1 MPNQHYFLFAD
12 ESGNPGMSTR
22 NAVWAFGGVVVAQ
35 ENVPAL
41 EQIWHTWKAD
51 ICHDPYADLK
61 WRHFFSHS
69 SQNPLREASLPK
81 RTHLAEELVTAIFAE
96 RLLRPALVV
105 MHSKWVKSSE
115 LLLRSK
121 TGNLKV
127 NDAVCTQP
135 LYTQFAKYLDEH
147 HATGQIVYDKLGGHH
162 LEENRQ
168 QHWTHF
174 KETSVQ
180 EVRHADLKLIDTQ
193 IYFADSDTNP
203 LVQIA
208 DCVCG
213 IVSTLGRYNEL
224 FLATILQNYGVD
236 LSSESL
242 GVIQLT

>member
-1 MPNQHYFLFAD
+1 MNNQHFFLFAD

-41 EQIWHTWKAD
+41 EQIWLDWKTD
-51 ICHDPYADLK
+51 ICNDPYADLK

-69 SQNPLREASLPK
+69 SHNPLRETSLP
-81 RTHLAEELVTAIFAE
+81 RRSHLAEELVTAIFAE
-96 RLLRPALVV
+96 RLLIPALVV
-105 MHSKWVKSSE
+105 MHSKWVKSPE

-127 NDAVCTQP
+127 NDDVCTRP

-162 LEENRQ
+162 LEANRQ
-168 QHWTHF
+168 QNWASFQETYT
-174 KETSVQ
+174 KEAL
-180 EVRHADLKLIDTQ
+180 HADLKLIDTE
-193 IYFADSDTNP
+193 IYFADSENNP

-213 IVSTLGRYNEL
+213 IVSTIGRQNER
-224 FLATILQNYGVD
+224 FLTTILQNYGVD
-236 LSSESL
+236 MQSEAL
-242 GVIQLT
+242 GVIQLG